1 MNSPKEIKVIIPE
14 IAKPICANTVSAK
27 KNAIKPDNKVAF
39 MHIIVSFKNFFA
51 KKAVMSPTT
60 TPKIAPPKVR
70 LNKNKYLT
78 NIPTILLNVAEPPL
92 YI

>member
-14 IAKPICANTVSAK
+14 IAKPIWANTVSAK
-27 KNAIKPDNKVAF
+27 KDAIKPDNKVAF

-70 LNKNKYLT
+70 LNKNKYLI